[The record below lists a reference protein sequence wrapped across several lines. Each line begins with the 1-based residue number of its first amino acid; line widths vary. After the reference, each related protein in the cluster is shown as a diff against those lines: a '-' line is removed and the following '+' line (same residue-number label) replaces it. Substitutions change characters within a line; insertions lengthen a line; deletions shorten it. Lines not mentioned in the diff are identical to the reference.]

1 MGVVSAEDYQK
12 DWDMER
18 LRSIGEV
25 VWTSYKAAIHIEP
38 SYVAKVFLTSVKTK
52 LHIVLS
58 QL

>member
-18 LRSIGEV
+18 LRSIGGV
-25 VWTSYKAAIHIEP
+25 VWTSYRAPIHIEP
-38 SYVAKVFLTSVKTK
+38 SYLAKVSLTSVKTK